1 MVHDYN
7 INHIM
12 KHSLISTL
20 ILLAAG
26 MAGIAT
32 AGNISAQE
40 KNDFATKSGRMDR
53 SRMNI
58 GVYHLRPYARTEAHI
73 KDLAECGVDF
83 VICMENDRPALD
95 LFQKYGV
102 GAILSGI
109 VPGWW
114 GGMGDNAGTLKD
126 VYPLPV
132 YEERAANFQ
141 DHPAVW
147 GIDIGDEPSCWDFP
161 YYGKVLEKV

>member
-126 VYPLPV
+126 VYPLGFPILWKGV
-132 YEERAANFQ
+132 GESGGGLPESVRFHQ
-141 DHPAVW
+141 PASLLCTW
-147 GIDIGDEPSCWDFP
+147 SAGR
-161 YYGKVLEKV
+161 